1 MLLTIE
7 YLERLKPAY
16 LKKNFPIPKWIVFA
30 ETLLRKGWKVKL
42 YRAIHTYS
50 KYLTIT
56 KRDKKYKIRFSD
68 HKPSRIKEEEKDCDF
83 FVGRSHNQVC
93 TTEQVLEKIL
103 KEEKI
108 SCPVCNGTGRV
119 DVLDTD
125 KVTSLTISPPY
136 KEVDCERCSGAG
148 EIEGEEEE

>member
-16 LKKNFPIPKWIVFA
+16 LKKNFPVPKWIVFS

-56 KRDKKYKIRFSD
+56 KRDRKYKIRFSD
-68 HKPSRIKEEEKDCDF
+68 HRPNLKKEIENDCDF
-83 FVGRSHNQVC
+83 FVGRSNNQII

-103 KEEKI
+103 GK
-108 SCPVCNGTGRV
+108 GWQ
-119 DVLDTD
+119 
-125 KVTSLTISPPY
+125 
-136 KEVDCERCSGAG
+136 SGS
-148 EIEGEEEE
+148 